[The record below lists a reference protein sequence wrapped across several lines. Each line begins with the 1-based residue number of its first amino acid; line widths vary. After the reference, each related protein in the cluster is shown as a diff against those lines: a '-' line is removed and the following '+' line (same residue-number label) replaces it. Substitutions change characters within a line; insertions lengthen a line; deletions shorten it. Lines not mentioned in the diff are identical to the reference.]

1 MRSFL
6 RLLVLG
12 VPLLLFLAACSSG
25 TPGGGTTGGGGG
37 GAVTITA
44 VPNYVSFDGTSSATV
59 SITANGSWTAQ
70 TDQSWLSLGPSS
82 GSGNAT
88 LTLTVNRSGLTP
100 GDYAA
105 SVLLKGADPLEA
117 VTVYMRFAQ
126 VSGNITG
133 PTGQILPQ
141 GVSAAPAVAP
151 GAKYAPG
158 QVLVKVSAGYLAV
171 QGAAPQALGGR
182 ITPQSIT
189 PQAVQSAAASIA
201 QAHGLSV
208 QSFIAPGSPWAVLST
223 NGQGVAQAVTALR
236 GDGRVA
242 AAQPNYVVHASAA
255 SMPVK
260 TAGITPQAVPTDP
273 LYQYQWDMSLLGM
286 SNAWDTDTGSSD
298 VVVAVVDSGVMSS
311 HPDLQANV
319 PYAGYDFVLNQA
331 GATTPVSDGIYHG
344 THVAGTIG
352 AVAGNGSGIAGMNW
366 HVSILPVRVLQNNG
380 SGTAVGTSVDIARG
394 IEYAAGLSVYNGNN
408 VLVTPPVQARVI
420 NLSLGGSAPSP
431 LEDDAVAAAT
441 GNGTVVVAATGN
453 DTTNCTSPLQ
463 YATNTS
469 PSAVGYPAAYPTTIA
484 VGSVDYD
491 EGAGTFAVS
500 CFSDSGAPAT
510 DSQGVTVVAPGGWL
524 FNNGT
529 PVPPVP
535 GIPDETGWG
544 ALGVVSTYWDS
555 TSNTATY
562 AADEGTSM
570 AAPHV
575 AGLAALMLAENP
587 KLTPTQVK
595 LILENTAYGSNSAN
609 QKYFGYG
616 LILPTNAINDA
627 RNSATANASDFI
639 VELLQGG
646 TLVEQARADTG
657 GNFTLTNVP
666 AGTYTVE
673 AGNDANHNGV
683 LGDVGEFYGQ
693 TTVTV
698 GSGGDVTGVGLNV
711 QLQ

>member
-6 RLLVLG
+6 RLVALG

-25 TPGGGTTGGGGG
+25 PTGGGTPGGGGG
-37 GAVTITA
+37 GAVNITA

-59 SITANGSWTAQ
+59 SVTANGSWTAQ
-70 TDQSWLSLGPSS
+70 TDQSWLSLSPSS

-88 LTLTVNRSGLTP
+88 LTLTVNRTGLTP

-105 SVLLKGADPLEA
+105 SVLLKGADPLET

-141 GVSAAPAVAP
+141 SVNAAPAVAP

-158 QVLVKVSAGYLAV
+158 QVLAKVSAGYLAT
-171 QGAAPQALGGR
+171 QGASPQSLGGR

-189 PQAVQSAAASIA
+189 PQAVQSAAATIA
-201 QAHGLSV
+201 KAHGLSV

-223 NGQGVAQAVTALR
+223 NGKGVAQAVTALR

-242 AAQPNYVVHASAA
+242 AAQPNYLVHASSA
-255 SMPVK
+255 SVPVK
-260 TAGITPQAVPTDP
+260 TAGVTAQAVPTDP

-286 SNAWDTDTGSSD
+286 SNAWDTDIGSSD
-298 VVVAVVDSGVMSS
+298 VVVAVVDSGVMGS

-319 PYAGYDFVLNQA
+319 PYAGYDFVLDQA
-331 GATTPVSDGIYHG
+331 GATTPASDGEYHG

-352 AVAGNGSGIAGMNW
+352 AVTGNATGIAGMNW
-366 HVSILPVRVLQNNG
+366 HVSILPVRVLSS
-380 SGTAVGTSVDIARG
+380 SGGTVDGVARG
-394 IEYAAGLSVYNGNN
+394 IKYAAGLPVYNANN
-408 VLVTPPVQARVI
+408 VLITPPTQARVI
-420 NLSLGGSAPSP
+420 NLSLGASAPS
-431 LEDDAVAAAT
+431 LLIDDAIAQAT
-441 GNGTVVVAATGN
+441 GNGTVVVAAAGN
-453 DTTNCTSPLQ
+453 DPKNTNCTNPPSFNAGVSPDPV
-463 YATNTS
+463 A
-469 PSAVGYPAAYPTTIA
+469 YPAAYPTTIA
-484 VGSVDYD
+484 VGSIDYD
-491 EGAGTFAVS
+491 EGTGNFAAT
-500 CFSDSGAPAT
+500 CFSDNGAPT
-510 DSQGVTVVAPGGWL
+510 SDSQGVTVVAPGGFL

-529 PVPPVP
+529 VVGLPSGMPSP
-535 GIPDETGWG
+535 GNWAG
-544 ALGVVSTYWDS
+544 LGIVSTWWNSS
-555 TSNTATY
+555 TNTNSY
-562 AADEGTSM
+562 ASLVGTSM

-595 LILENTAYGSNSAN
+595 LMLEQTAYGGSSSN
-609 QKYFGYG
+609 QYLGYG

-627 RNSATANASDFI
+627 RNSATANASDFV

-646 TLVEQARADTG
+646 TLVEQARADAG
-657 GNFTLTNVP
+657 GNFTLANVP

-683 LGDVGEFYGQ
+683 LGDVGEFYGT